1 MDQTNNAVQSSKMPL
16 QPAPLP
22 AASRGPGL
30 TEQDQNTVA
39 PVAEAA
45 AGVAVAAVQKKGV
58 VAAAKAPADRKK
70 VDARKKSLKRL

>member
-1 MDQTNNAVQSSKMPL
+1 MPL